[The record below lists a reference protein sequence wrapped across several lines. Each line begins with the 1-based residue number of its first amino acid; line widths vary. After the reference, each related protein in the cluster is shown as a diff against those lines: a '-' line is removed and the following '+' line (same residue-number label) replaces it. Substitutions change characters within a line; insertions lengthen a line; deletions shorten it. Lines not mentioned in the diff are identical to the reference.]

1 MDHSSTGECAET
13 SVLSPSLSVHV
24 QAADHCRAGHRCC
37 VISRSSEAGSRV
49 LRVVSTS
56 PSAKAA
62 LEFAVD
68 NDWVVV
74 EGERDVSLT
83 SAGLAVAK
91 KGLS

>member
-1 MDHSSTGECAET
+1 MFTQPTIAELAHT
-13 SVLSPSLSVHV
+13 LLRHLYE
-24 QAADHCRAGHRCC
+24 
-37 VISRSSEAGSRV
+37 SSEAGSRF
-49 LRVVSTS
+49 LRVVPTS

-74 EGERDVSLT
+74 EGEHDVGLT
-83 SAGLAVAK
+83 ATGLAVAK

>member
-1 MDHSSTGECAET
+1 M
-13 SVLSPSLSVHV
+13 VP
-24 QAADHCRAGHRCC
+24 
-37 VISRSSEAGSRV
+37 
-49 LRVVSTS
+49 TS

-74 EGERDVSLT
+74 EGEHDVSLT
-83 SAGLAVAK
+83 ATGLAVAK